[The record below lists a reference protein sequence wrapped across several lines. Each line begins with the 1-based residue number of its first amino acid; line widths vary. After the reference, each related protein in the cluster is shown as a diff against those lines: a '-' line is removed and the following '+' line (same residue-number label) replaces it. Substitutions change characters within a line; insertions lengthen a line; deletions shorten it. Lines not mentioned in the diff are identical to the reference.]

1 MRTTEKVEKAL
12 FGSALEEGTRDSEGT
27 NCHLSADRTSS
38 SSSAPLEAILST
50 LAGEL
55 QKLNKNI
62 EPTRK
67 RQYEYDPY
75 RKVHAL
81 FKRQRQDIAQEQHQS
96 SNGDITHQRTRQAS
110 FCRID
115 IVQDHLDKLLE
126 AHFDNIQPWIPMVIM
141 RGFHERIQRDTEQQ
155 MTIVLEAMMIA
166 SLRYVEIN
174 DKPLDDTF
182 ISSET
187 SALRTSV
194 MMGAMEDLRT
204 ENLQA
209 LIMIAFTEVR
219 HIP

>member
-1 MRTTEKVEKAL
+1 
-12 FGSALEEGTRDSEGT
+12 
-27 NCHLSADRTSS
+27 
-38 SSSAPLEAILST
+38 
-50 LAGEL
+50 
-55 QKLNKNI
+55 
-62 EPTRK
+62 
-67 RQYEYDPY
+67 
-75 RKVHAL
+75 
-81 FKRQRQDIAQEQHQS
+81 
-96 SNGDITHQRTRQAS
+96 
-110 FCRID
+110 
-115 IVQDHLDKLLE
+115 
-126 AHFDNIQPWIPMVIM
+126 MVIM

-187 SALRTSV
+187 SAPRTSV
-194 MMGAMEDLRT
+194 TMGAMEDLRT